1 MDRLLR
7 ALASTM
13 LWSVCAALLLFALE
27 AVASGQGPWLLVV
40 WVIATPALYRG
51 MRRVDPRGWQ
61 AAPRRLDRGAG
72 RG

>member
-13 LWSVCAALLLFALE
+13 LWTVCAALLLFALQ
-27 AVASGQGPWLLVV
+27 AIASGQGPWLLVL
-40 WVIATPALYRG
+40 WLIAAPAVYRG

-61 AAPRRLDRGAG
+61 APPRRLDRGAW